1 MAERFAVIPNRVLIL
16 QQQPRLVGHIKPTL
30 RHRANAE
37 AKRIPMHAP
46 GNINKKLVHPRFVP
60 RQLSGVGISKK
71 TVQRDA
77 GATPVDWFAVQDSSC
92 AVKVQLPHSK
102 ASRGTIAAA

>member
-16 QQQPRLVGHIKPTL
+16 KQQPRLVCHIKPTL
-30 RHRANAE
+30 RHRTNAE
-37 AKRIPMHAP
+37 AKRVPMHAP
-46 GNINKKLVHPRFVP
+46 GNINKKLVHPCFVP

-71 TVQRDA
+71 TVQGNA
-77 GATPVDWFAVQDSSC
+77 SAAPINWFAVQDSSY